1 MPLPSLPHDLLQWE
15 GNYPIHTA
23 CPSLSFLML
32 DLSSLPFQ
40 SSLATFW
47 CCPFLVSFCFA
58 ITFCNTLFWILRD
71 SWLQCPNA
79 SSSLQSVALS
89 LQPSKQRSVLRGYLT
104 ILIHM
109 VTEHKLSFTLL
120 PRKQNQD
127 IKYHFYVES

>member
-1 MPLPSLPHDLLQWE
+1 MGRQLPHSHCLTQPLIPYAGLE
-15 GNYPIHTA
+15 
-23 CPSLSFLML
+23 
-32 DLSSLPFQ
+32 LSSLPEL
-40 SSLATFW
+40 SSHYILPF

-58 ITFCNTLFWILRD
+58 ISFCNTFFWILRD

-79 SSSLQSVALS
+79 NSFLQSVALS

-109 VTEHKLSFTLL
+109 VTEQKLSFALL

-127 IKYHFYVES
+127 IKYHFYVEC